1 LELSVSGVTKR
12 FGNLVALNNCSLK
25 VPSDRIFALI
35 GPNGSGKTTLF
46 NVITGFLSPQ
56 AGKVTLNGKDITRR
70 DPAAIAK
77 MGLVRTFQ
85 IPRVFASL
93 TVEENL
99 RVANSRIRD
108 DRLDELLHL
117 VALAELRERKAG
129 HLSYGQKK
137 GLDLA
142 RALAIGPS
150 LVLLDEPTAGVEP
163 AKIQSIVAQ
172 IKEVHKMGAGVFIIE
187 HNMSVTMNLADHIY
201 VLNSGVKI
209 AEGPPRQIQSDERV
223 IDAYFGR
230 ATSSE
235 ASNSG

>member
-1 LELSVSGVTKR
+1 MELSVSGVTKR
-12 FGNLVALNNCSLK
+12 FGNLVAVNNCSLK

-46 NVITGFLSPQ
+46 NVITGFLSPE
-56 AGKVTLNGKDITRR
+56 AGKVALDDRDITRR
-70 DPAAIAK
+70 GPASIAK

-85 IPRVFASL
+85 IPRVFANL

-99 RVANSRIRD
+99 RVANSRIQD
-108 DRLDELLHL
+108 ARLDELLDL
-117 VALAELRERKAG
+117 VALGELRDRKAG

-142 RALAIGPS
+142 RALAVGPS
-150 LVLLDEPTAGVEP
+150 LVLLDEPTAGIEP

-230 ATSSE
+230 ARSTE
-235 ASNSG
+235 ASS

>member
-12 FGNLVALNNCSLK
+12 FGSLIAVDDCSLK

-46 NVITGFLSPQ
+46 NVITGFLSPE
-56 AGKVTLNGKDITRR
+56 AGSVALNDEDITGR
-70 DPAAIAK
+70 DPAKIAK

-85 IPRVFASL
+85 IPRVFANL

-99 RVANSRIRD
+99 LVANSRIQNVRV
-108 DRLDELLHL
+108 DELLEL
-117 VALAELRERKAG
+117 VALREMRERKAG

-142 RALAIGPS
+142 RALALDPS
-150 LVLLDEPTAGVEP
+150 LVLLDEPTAGIEP
-163 AKIQSIVAQ
+163 SKIQSIMAQ

-187 HNMSVTMNLADHIY
+187 HNMSVTMSLADYIY
-201 VLNSGVKI
+201 VLNGGVKI
-209 AEGPPRQIQSDERV
+209 AEGPPQQIQSDERV

-230 ATSSE
+230 ARST
-235 ASNSG
+235 GVVK

>member
-12 FGNLVALNNCSLK
+12 FGNLVAVSDCSLK

-46 NVITGFLSPQ
+46 NVITGFLSPE
-56 AGKVTLNGKDITRR
+56 AGRVALNGKNITGR
-70 DPAAIAK
+70 DPARIAK

-85 IPRVFASL
+85 IPRVFANL

-99 RVANSRIRD
+99 RVANSRIQD
-108 DRLDELLHL
+108 IRLNELLDL
-117 VALAELRERKAG
+117 VALKEMRERKAG

-150 LVLLDEPTAGVEP
+150 LVLLDEPTAGIEP
-163 AKIQSIVAQ
+163 AKIQSIIAQ
-172 IKEVHKMGAGVFIIE
+172 IREIHTMGTGVFIIE
-187 HNMSVTMNLADHIY
+187 HNMSVTMNLADYIY

-209 AEGPPRQIQSDERV
+209 AEGPPQQIQSDERV

-230 ATSSE
+230 SRSTE
-235 ASNSG
+235 ASK

>member
-1 LELSVSGVTKR
+1 MELSVSAVTKR
-12 FGNLVALNNCSLK
+12 FGNLIAVNNCSLN

-46 NVITGFLSPQ
+46 NVITGFLSPE
-56 AGKVTLNGKDITRR
+56 AGRVALNGRDITGR
-70 DPAAIAK
+70 DPARIAK

-85 IPRVFASL
+85 IPRVFANL

-99 RVANSRIRD
+99 RVANSGIQD
-108 DRLDELLHL
+108 VRLNELLDL
-117 VALAELRERKAG
+117 VALSGFRERKAG

-142 RALAIGPS
+142 RALSLGPS
-150 LVLLDEPTAGVEP
+150 LVLLDEPTAGIEP
-163 AKIQSIVAQ
+163 SKVRSIVAQ
-172 IKEVHKMGAGVFIIE
+172 IREVHRMGAGVFIIE
-187 HNMSVTMNLADHIY
+187 HNMSVTMKLADHIY

-209 AEGPPRQIQSDERV
+209 AEGTPEQIQSDERV

-230 ATSSE
+230 AKSTG
-235 ASNSG
+235 A

>member
-1 LELSVSGVTKR
+1 MELSVSGVTKR
-12 FGNLVALNNCSLK
+12 FGNLVAVNNCSLK

-46 NVITGFLSPQ
+46 NVITGFLSPE
-56 AGKVTLNGKDITRR
+56 AGKVALDDRDITGRG
-70 DPAAIAK
+70 PASIAK

-85 IPRVFASL
+85 IPRVFANL

-99 RVANSRIRD
+99 RVANSRIQD
-108 DRLDELLHL
+108 ARLDELLDL
-117 VALAELRERKAG
+117 VALGELRDRKAG

-142 RALAIGPS
+142 RALAVGPS
-150 LVLLDEPTAGVEP
+150 LVLLDEPTAGIEP

-230 ATSSE
+230 ARSTE
-235 ASNSG
+235 ASS

>member
-1 LELSVSGVTKR
+1 MELSVSGVTKR
-12 FGNLVALNNCSLK
+12 FGNLVAVNNCSLK

-46 NVITGFLSPQ
+46 NVITGFLSPE
-56 AGKVTLNGKDITRR
+56 AGKVALDDRDITGRG
-70 DPAAIAK
+70 PASIAK

-85 IPRVFASL
+85 IPRVFANL

-99 RVANSRIRD
+99 RVANSRIQD
-108 DRLDELLHL
+108 VRLDELLDL
-117 VALAELRERKAG
+117 VALGELRDRKAG

-142 RALAIGPS
+142 RALALGPS
-150 LVLLDEPTAGVEP
+150 LVLLDEPTAGIEP

-172 IKEVHKMGAGVFIIE
+172 IKQVHKMGAGVFIIE

-209 AEGPPRQIQSDERV
+209 AEGPPGQIQSDQRV

-230 ATSSE
+230 ARSTE
-235 ASNSG
+235 ASS

>member
-12 FGNLVALNNCSLK
+12 FGSLIAVNDCSLR

-46 NVITGFLSPQ
+46 NVITGFLSPE
-56 AGKVTLNGKDITRR
+56 AGEVALDGKNITGR
-70 DPAAIAK
+70 DPARIAK
-77 MGLVRTFQ
+77 MGMVRTFQ
-85 IPRVFASL
+85 IPRVFANL

-99 RVANSRIRD
+99 RVANSRIQD
-108 DRLDELLHL
+108 IRLNELLEL
-117 VALAELRERKAG
+117 VALKEMRERKAG

-150 LVLLDEPTAGVEP
+150 LVLLDEPTAGIEP
-163 AKIQSIVAQ
+163 AKIQSIMKQ
-172 IKEVHKMGAGVFIIE
+172 IREIHTMGAGVFIIE
-187 HNMSVTMNLADHIY
+187 HNMSVTMNLADYIY

-209 AEGPPRQIQSDERV
+209 AEGPPQQIQSDERV

-230 ATSSE
+230 ARS
-235 ASNSG
+235 AGAVK

>member
-1 LELSVSGVTKR
+1 MELSVSGVTKR
-12 FGNLVALNNCSLK
+12 FGNLVAVNNCSLK

-46 NVITGFLSPQ
+46 NVITGFLSPE
-56 AGKVTLNGKDITRR
+56 AGKV
-70 DPAAIAK
+70 P
-77 MGLVRTFQ
+77 
-85 IPRVFASL
+85 
-93 TVEENL
+93 
-99 RVANSRIRD
+99 
-108 DRLDELLHL
+108 
-117 VALAELRERKAG
+117 
-129 HLSYGQKK
+129 
-137 GLDLA
+137 
-142 RALAIGPS
+142 
-150 LVLLDEPTAGVEP
+150 LDEPTAGIEP

-230 ATSSE
+230 ARST
-235 ASNSG
+235 

>member
-1 LELSVSGVTKR
+1 MELSVSGVTKR
-12 FGNLVALNNCSLK
+12 FGNLVAVNNCSLK
-25 VPSDRIFALI
+25 VTSDRIFALI

-46 NVITGFLSPQ
+46 NVITGFLSPE
-56 AGKVTLNGKDITRR
+56 AGKVALDDRDITRR
-70 DPAAIAK
+70 GPASIAK

-85 IPRVFASL
+85 IPRVFANL

-99 RVANSRIRD
+99 RVANSRIQD
-108 DRLDELLHL
+108 ARLDELLDL
-117 VALAELRERKAG
+117 VALGELRDRKAG

-142 RALAIGPS
+142 RALAVGPS
-150 LVLLDEPTAGVEP
+150 LVLLDEPTAGIEP

-230 ATSSE
+230 ARSTE
-235 ASNSG
+235 ASS

>member
-1 LELSVSGVTKR
+1 MELSVSGVTKR
-12 FGNLVALNNCSLK
+12 FGDLVALNNCSLK

-46 NVITGFLSPQ
+46 NVITGFLSPD
-56 AGKVTLNGKDITRR
+56 AGRVALNGRDITRR
-70 DPAAIAK
+70 DPATIAK

-85 IPRVFASL
+85 IPRVFANL

-99 RVANSRIRD
+99 RVANSRIQD
-108 DRLDELLHL
+108 DRLDELLDL
-117 VALAELRERKAG
+117 VALAGLRQRKAG

-142 RALAIGPS
+142 RALALGPS
-150 LVLLDEPTAGVEP
+150 LVLLDEPTAGIEP
-163 AKIQSIVAQ
+163 AKIQSMVAQ
-172 IKEVHKMGAGVFIIE
+172 IKEVHKMGAGVFVIE

-209 AEGPPRQIQSDERV
+209 AEGPPEQIQSDERV
-223 IDAYFGR
+223 IEAYFGR
-230 ATSSE
+230 AKSSE
-235 ASNSG
+235 APN

>member
-1 LELSVSGVTKR
+1 M
-12 FGNLVALNNCSLK
+12 NNCSLK

-46 NVITGFLSPQ
+46 NVITGFLSPE
-56 AGKVTLNGKDITRR
+56 AGKVALDDRDITGRG
-70 DPAAIAK
+70 PASIAK

-85 IPRVFASL
+85 IPRVFANL

-99 RVANSRIRD
+99 RVANSRIQD
-108 DRLDELLHL
+108 VRLDELLDL
-117 VALAELRERKAG
+117 VALGELRDRKAG

-142 RALAIGPS
+142 RALALGPS
-150 LVLLDEPTAGVEP
+150 LVLLDEPTAGIEP

-172 IKEVHKMGAGVFIIE
+172 IKQVHKMGAGVFIIE

-209 AEGPPRQIQSDERV
+209 AEGPPGQIQSDQRV

-230 ATSSE
+230 ARSTE
-235 ASNSG
+235 ASS

>member
-12 FGNLVALNNCSLK
+12 FGNLIAVNDCSLK

-46 NVITGFLSPQ
+46 NVITGFLSPE
-56 AGKVTLNGKDITRR
+56 AGKVALNGKNITGR
-70 DPAAIAK
+70 DPARIAK

-85 IPRVFASL
+85 IPRVFANL

-99 RVANSRIRD
+99 RVANSRIQD
-108 DRLDELLHL
+108 IRLNELLEL
-117 VALAELRERKAG
+117 VALKEMRERKAG

-150 LVLLDEPTAGVEP
+150 LVLLDEPTAGIEP
-163 AKIQSIVAQ
+163 AKIQSIMAQ
-172 IKEVHKMGAGVFIIE
+172 IKEIHTMGAGVFIIE
-187 HNMSVTMNLADHIY
+187 HNMSVTMNLADYIY

-209 AEGPPRQIQSDERV
+209 AEGPPQQIQSDERV

-230 ATSSE
+230 AGSTG
-235 ASNSG
+235 AMK

>member
-12 FGNLVALNNCSLK
+12 FGNLIAVNDCSLK

-46 NVITGFLSPQ
+46 NIITGFLSPE
-56 AGKVTLNGKDITRR
+56 AGRVALNGKNITGR
-70 DPAAIAK
+70 DPARIAK

-99 RVANSRIRD
+99 RVANSRIQD
-108 DRLDELLHL
+108 IRLNELLEL
-117 VALAELRERKAG
+117 VALKEMRERKAG

-150 LVLLDEPTAGVEP
+150 LVLLDEPTAGIEP
-163 AKIQSIVAQ
+163 AKIQSIMAQ
-172 IKEVHKMGAGVFIIE
+172 IKEIHTMGAGVFIIE
-187 HNMSVTMNLADHIY
+187 HNMSVTMNLADYIY

-209 AEGPPRQIQSDERV
+209 AEGPPQQIQSDERV

-230 ATSSE
+230 ARSTG
-235 ASNSG
+235 AVK

>member
-12 FGNLVALNNCSLK
+12 FGNLIALNDCSLK

-46 NVITGFLSPQ
+46 NVITGFLSPE
-56 AGKVTLNGKDITRR
+56 AGRVALNGKNITGC
-70 DPAAIAK
+70 DPARIAK

-85 IPRVFASL
+85 IPRVFANL

-99 RVANSRIRD
+99 RVANSRIQD
-108 DRLDELLHL
+108 FRLNELLEL
-117 VALAELRERKAG
+117 VALKEMRERKAG

-150 LVLLDEPTAGVEP
+150 LVLLDEPTAGIEP
-163 AKIQSIVAQ
+163 AKIQSIIAQ
-172 IKEVHKMGAGVFIIE
+172 IREIHTMGTGVFIIE
-187 HNMSVTMNLADHIY
+187 HNMSVTMNLADYIY

-209 AEGPPRQIQSDERV
+209 AEGPPHEIQSDERV

-230 ATSSE
+230 AKST
-235 ASNSG
+235 GVVK